1 MKAIDYVG
9 CVHWPGEW
17 WMCIMIVFFLFF
29 LCAADRFWFN
39 GFRVFLWCVGMGR
52 VCVSIFFIFMVFLKP
67 PPLITCVTTYLL
79 VKILFG
85 LKAKQIRINHW
96 ISKINLNNSF
106 ANLETKQRKMDH

>member
-1 MKAIDYVG
+1 VVCGNGKS
-9 CVHWPGEW
+9 
-17 WMCIMIVFFLFF
+17 MCEYFFNFY
-29 LCAADRFWFN
+29 
-39 GFRVFLWCVGMGR
+39 GF
-52 VCVSIFFIFMVFLKP
+52 SKT

-85 LKAKQIRINHW
+85 LKAKHIRINHW